1 MIENERNLKKNDE
14 INNIN
19 NEDDQLIL
27 FKNSIFKEEKEK
39 GDDGF
44 VILDKER
51 KKSDHYEEKEKDKH
65 KNIVKEEIKPN
76 QEEEVEEN
84 EFIYNKNKEENG
96 EIYGNSNL
104 VENVQNLEEEEEEY
118 LYLEGIEEEN
128 NKA

>member
-51 KKSDHYEEKEKDKH
+51 KKSDHYEEKEKDKY